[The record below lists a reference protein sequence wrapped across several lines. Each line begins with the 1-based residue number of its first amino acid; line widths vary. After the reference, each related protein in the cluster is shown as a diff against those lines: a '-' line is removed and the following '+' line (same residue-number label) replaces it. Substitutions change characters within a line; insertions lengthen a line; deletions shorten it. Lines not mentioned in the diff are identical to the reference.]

1 MLNYKIS
8 RNLRGLKSYKIHS
21 STTIELTWKSAKE
34 IWETFRTLKNI
45 FLNNHGAKKLQ
56 TIRKYIEICWTEQDW
71 KQQNKSNSLFLAS
84 VSRFRDLE
92 RVKLLH

>member
-21 STTIELTWKSAKE
+21 STTIELTWKSATE

-45 FLNNHGAKKLQ
+45 FLNNPWVREEITRL
-56 TIRKYIEICWTEQDW
+56 IRKYF
-71 KQQNKSNSLFLAS
+71 KQNQTY
-84 VSRFRDLE
+84 
-92 RVKLLH
+92 